1 MLLFYRRGG
10 MPQARPRHGKSCT
23 QSWPPWS
30 MTDPEQK
37 VQKENSAMLCTRFV
51 HIAGHNITS
60 LSTASQ
66 PSCESASWLSGA
78 CVCMFHQLWKV
89 ARPALAFLQ
98 VRVGAEPA
106 SSRGLSPGKSRE
118 PKPPYRAGLVI
129 TDGRKVPPQNRRQD
143 TTHYRRLT
151 CQLILLYIYIYR
163 QSRYNSATA
172 GSGRASSPRAAV
184 TEVHPKCMQITV
196 TQTAVFWC
204 FLGIPKKC

>member
-66 PSCESASWLSGA
+66 PSFLSCESASWLSGA

-151 CQLILLYIYIYR
+151 CQLILLYIYI
-163 QSRYNSATA
+163 
-172 GSGRASSPRAAV
+172 SP
-184 TEVHPKCMQITV
+184 EQI
-196 TQTAVFWC
+196 
-204 FLGIPKKC
+204 